1 MCIRNCP
8 VVVCTAALS
17 SLRVE
22 GMASGSIYTIEKLET
37 DPRKEYGPHIF
48 TGVNYAYF
56 VFFKMATDPCFTGFE
71 KWTSVAPKSK
81 QSWGPDQF
89 LDSTSARVIITRC
102 ILQSFSP
109 LFVRSVIHYYSCKR
123 LKHYAVRTTFSAG
136 TYATFLSSMGL

>member
-48 TGVNYAYF
+48 NVANYAYF
-56 VFFKMATDPCFTGFE
+56 VFLRWLRTRVFWGLRNGRLWPQSRNKTGVRI
-71 KWTSVAPKSK
+71 S
-81 QSWGPDQF
+81 F
-89 LDSTSARVIITRC
+89 L
-102 ILQSFSP
+102 ILRQLALLLQGVSCKLEPTFCLIRHP
-109 LFVRSVIHYYSCKR
+109 LLFV
-123 LKHYAVRTTFSAG
+123 
-136 TYATFLSSMGL
+136 

>member
-37 DPRKEYGPHIF
+37 DPRKECGPHIF

-56 VFFKMATDPCFTGFE
+56 VFCFFQDGY
-71 KWTSVAPKSK
+71 
-81 QSWGPDQF
+81 GPVF
-89 LDSTSARVIITRC
+89 FGV
-102 ILQSFSP
+102 
-109 LFVRSVIHYYSCKR
+109 
-123 LKHYAVRTTFSAG
+123 
-136 TYATFLSSMGL
+136 